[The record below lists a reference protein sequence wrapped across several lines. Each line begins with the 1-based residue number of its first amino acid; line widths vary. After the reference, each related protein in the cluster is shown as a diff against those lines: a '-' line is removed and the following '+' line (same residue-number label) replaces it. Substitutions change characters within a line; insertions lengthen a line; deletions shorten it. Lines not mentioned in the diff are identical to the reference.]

1 LFIFVK
7 FLESD
12 QSFFI
17 NIEEFVNKD
26 ELFCWCNDIILVSTL
41 IKNYCSTQRNLT
53 KMTMHQSLKIGTKL
67 KLKKKT
73 RNQLDFLNEKMNK
86 KNNSTKIL
94 TP

>member
-1 LFIFVK
+1 
-7 FLESD
+7 
-12 QSFFI
+12 
-17 NIEEFVNKD
+17 
-26 ELFCWCNDIILVSTL
+26 
-41 IKNYCSTQRNLT
+41 
-53 KMTMHQSLKIGTKL
+53 MHQSLKIGTKL